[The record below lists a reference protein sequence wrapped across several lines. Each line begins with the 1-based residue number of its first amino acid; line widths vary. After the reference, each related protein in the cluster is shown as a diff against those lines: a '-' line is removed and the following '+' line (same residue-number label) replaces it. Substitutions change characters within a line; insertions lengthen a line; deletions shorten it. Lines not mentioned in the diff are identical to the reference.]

1 MKKLAL
7 TLALI
12 CVAGMSGR
20 VCAELVNGLSVERSS
35 GDLGVLNKLTGAI
48 GGPASDGG
56 DADDDQHNATGAKP
70 GSEQAV
76 RDRQAT
82 PSPAGRAEKPPLLSV
97 SQAGEGAKSPA
108 AAASVAG
115 DSSLHQEIKEA
126 VRPLY
131 DDLKGA
137 GVVEGLHD
145 LKSGLGLSGAT
156 SFNERTPSDD
166 PQDPANIAAREAERA
181 GNPSA
186 APALNDRPR
195 TAAQIERDKLA
206 NSILMEQLID
216 ELKPWLFGVIGLY
229 MLWRMIKMG
238 FAYAEWKANRPVKR
252 RSRSSRH
259 RGGTTRS

>member
-1 MKKLAL
+1 M
-7 TLALI
+7 I
-12 CVAGMSGR
+12 GP

-70 GSEQAV
+70 APEQGV
-76 RDRQAT
+76 QGRQAT
-82 PSPAGRAEKPPLLSV
+82 PSPAGRAEKASLLSV
-97 SQAGEGAKSPA
+97 SQAGESAKSSA

-145 LKSGLGLSGAT
+145 LKSGLGLSGAA
-156 SFNERTPSDD
+156 SFSERTPSDD

-181 GNPSA
+181 GNPGA

-259 RGGTTRS
+259 RSGTTRS